1 MPQFTINLTQKAV
14 DRLQVHVQ
22 RTNDANGT
30 TYTLREWLDLHVR
43 ELAVSDELAATTATL
58 QQQAETDARDAL
70 NLTIRAERDRLLRE
84 L

>member
-1 MPQFTINLTQKAV
+1 MPQFTIDIPQKVA
-14 DRLQVHVQ
+14 DRIQVHVQ

-30 TYTLREWLDLHVR
+30 NYTLREWIDLHLR
-43 ELAVSDELAATTATL
+43 ELAIADDLAAATTAL

-70 NLTIRAERDRLLRE
+70 ALAVRSERDRLLHE